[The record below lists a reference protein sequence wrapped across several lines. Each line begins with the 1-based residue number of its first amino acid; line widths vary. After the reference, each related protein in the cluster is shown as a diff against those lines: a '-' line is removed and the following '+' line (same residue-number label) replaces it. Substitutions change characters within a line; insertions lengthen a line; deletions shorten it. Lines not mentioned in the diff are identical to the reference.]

1 MDTRLKH
8 RKQGRA
14 GVGGGLT
21 KVGEI
26 AVGEGSG
33 LWLNLEGPALISQMD
48 VEEGTS
54 RIRNSLYRGLEALP
68 GNHERK

>member
-1 MDTRLKH
+1 M
-8 RKQGRA
+8 
-14 GVGGGLT
+14 GGGLT

-33 LWLNLEGPALISQMD
+33 FWLNLEGPALITQMD

-54 RIRNSLYRGLEALP
+54 RMRNSLHRGLEALP
-68 GNHERK
+68 GDHERK